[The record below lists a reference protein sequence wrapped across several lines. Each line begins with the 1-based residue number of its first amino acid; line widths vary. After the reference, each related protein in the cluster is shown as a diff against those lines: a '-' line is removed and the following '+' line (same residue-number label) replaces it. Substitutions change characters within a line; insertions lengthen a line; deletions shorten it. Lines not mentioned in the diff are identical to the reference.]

1 MRVTSAPMSST
12 VPASGCSKPAMTRS
26 VVVLP
31 EPDGPSSVKN
41 SPTAMSRSRF
51 SIATISPNVR
61 RIPRRRTAA
70 AVAAGASTAGSA
82 GACVAKRLLQ
92 DRQAPL
98 ELLVGRGERGEEPD
112 HVSVEAAREE
122 DEPALACSGGH
133 RLRCLTG
140 PLDELEGEHRAE
152 AAHLAH
158 DRVAGCDLV
167 EPAAQERGDLL

>member
-1 MRVTSAPMSST
+1 
-12 VPASGCSKPAMTRS
+12 MTRS

-51 SIATISPNVR
+51 SIATTSPNVR

-92 DRQAPL
+92 DREPAF
-98 ELLVGRGERGEEPD
+98 ELLVCRGQRRQEPD

-122 DEPALACSGGH
+122 DEPALACSSRDRFR
-133 RLRCLTG
+133 RLAG
-140 PLDELEGEHRAE
+140 AFGELDCEHCAE
-152 AAHLAH
+152 SAHLTD
-158 DRVAGCDLV
+158 DRLA
-167 EPAAQERGDLL
+167 